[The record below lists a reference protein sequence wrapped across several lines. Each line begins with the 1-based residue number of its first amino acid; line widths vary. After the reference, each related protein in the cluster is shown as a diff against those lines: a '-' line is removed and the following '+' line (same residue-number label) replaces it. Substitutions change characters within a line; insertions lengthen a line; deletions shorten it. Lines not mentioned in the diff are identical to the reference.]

1 MRQHK
6 SSTEKVKTSVAFD
19 VCKATLDGHIL
30 VDGKVF
36 SVPNADDGFDQI
48 AAILTDYH
56 ISLVLMEST
65 GGYEDAAA
73 CFFQSIGYDVVVV
86 NPRHARRFAQSMGIM
101 AKTDRIDAAV
111 LAQFASVL
119 DSLPDRERY
128 IRPLTD
134 ETRKFLSRMVTR
146 RRQIVELITAEK
158 QHLSCADDY
167 SRQSINIVLPFL
179 QAQLKEI
186 NDDISLYVKKNF
198 SYLSKILSEI
208 PGVGKQAVGVLI
220 GDVPELGRID
230 NRQLSAVIGVA
241 PFNHDSGKMRGRR
254 FISGGRKQVRNV
266 LYMGIISATRF
277 NPVIKAFYERKLNE
291 GKPKKVALIACMHK
305 LLRIINAMIRD
316 GTSFN
321 TSLHTVS

>member
-167 SRQSINIVLPFL
+167 SRQSINMVLPFL
-179 QAQLKEI
+179 QVQLKEI
-186 NDDISLYVKKNF
+186 NDDISLYVKKIF
-198 SYLSKILSEI
+198 PTY
-208 PGVGKQAVGVLI
+208 
-220 GDVPELGRID
+220 
-230 NRQLSAVIGVA
+230 
-241 PFNHDSGKMRGRR
+241 RR
-254 FISGGRKQVRNV
+254 FFLKSPV
-266 LYMGIISATRF
+266 LVNR
-277 NPVIKAFYERKLNE
+277 
-291 GKPKKVALIACMHK
+291 
-305 LLRIINAMIRD
+305 LL
-316 GTSFN
+316 GY
-321 TSLHTVS
+321 